1 MCGQKLETNEIWI
14 KTFVN
19 YTKIVT
25 GSLMFKTSVL
35 NQLHVKNM
43 GE

>member
-1 MCGQKLETNEIWI
+1 MCGQKLETNETWR

-19 YTKIVT
+19 YAKIVT
-25 GSLMFKTSVL
+25 CSLMFKTSVP
-35 NQLHVKNM
+35 NELHVKNM